1 VAYDIDGA
9 RHEELPASQSQFARA
24 VPIYETFPG
33 WDEDIAK
40 ARSLDDLPRT
50 ARAYVAALE
59 DMIRAPISA
68 VGVGPGRD
76 EIVTVR
82 DLLG

>member
-1 VAYDIDGA
+1 MTSRI
-9 RHEELPASQSQFARA
+9 
-24 VPIYETFPG
+24 
-33 WDEDIAK
+33 
-40 ARSLDDLPRT
+40 PRGLMWL
-50 ARAYVAALE
+50 RCE

>member
-1 VAYDIDGA
+1 
-9 RHEELPASQSQFARA
+9 
-24 VPIYETFPG
+24 
-33 WDEDIAK
+33 
-40 ARSLDDLPRT
+40 
-50 ARAYVAALE
+50 
-59 DMIRAPISA
+59 MIHAPISA

>member
-1 VAYDIDGA
+1 VGYEVDGVRYD
-9 RHEELPASQSQFARA
+9 EMPLSQQEFARA
-24 VPIYETFPG
+24 TPIYETFPG
-33 WDEDIAK
+33 WDEDISA
-40 ARSLDDLPRT
+40 ARSLGDLPRN
-50 ARAYVAALE
+50 ARDYVAALE

>member
-1 VAYDIDGA
+1 
-9 RHEELPASQSQFARA
+9 
-24 VPIYETFPG
+24 
-33 WDEDIAK
+33 
-40 ARSLDDLPRT
+40 
-50 ARAYVAALE
+50 
-59 DMIRAPISA
+59 MIRAPISA